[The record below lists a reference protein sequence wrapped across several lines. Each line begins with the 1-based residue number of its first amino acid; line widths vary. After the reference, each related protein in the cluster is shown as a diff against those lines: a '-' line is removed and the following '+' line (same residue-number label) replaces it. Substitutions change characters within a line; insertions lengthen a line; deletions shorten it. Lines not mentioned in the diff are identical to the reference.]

1 MKQLVISILVAAVA
15 PVASGQSFDMS
26 QWGAGRGYTE
36 APYTRYEAEEGRC
49 ASYSGNMLQS
59 SDNQTLLQ
67 SEASNSR
74 ALTLEKP
81 GDYVSWVSDSGDA
94 DGLTLRFSVA
104 PGSKARVGVFVADSM
119 LGELS
124 LTADHS
130 WQYCVKIPGRRDYK
144 PEIYSIHTVNP
155 DEFARMRFDE
165 VHTRLSRAIARGE
178 TFSLRLIEGS
188 GATVDF
194 VETEFCRKVEPQSDW
209 AVFNGGDLQAFINAN
224 QGRTVYIAV
233 PLVEL
238 TARLNLGSA
247 SLRGAGMWFTELRWT
262 GGTTGFNGFSGEV
275 ADLYLSSYQNQRY
288 NSPDHGPGTYSS
300 PGKCFNATA
309 GRVTNVW
316 VEHFE
321 CGGWLGGAS
330 GARFSHCRF
339 RNNYADGINLCN
351 SSDCRVE
358 QSSFRN
364 NGDDDMASWSAES
377 YCSNNVFAN
386 CTAEHNWRASSLG
399 FFGGG
404 GHRAENILVKD
415 GLESGVRLVS
425 DFGGKA
431 FGNEGIVF
439 SNISIVHCACV
450 KGDVGVSGDFWGVDE
465 GALHIEASKNYS
477 IPNAV
482 FENFDIY
489 DSRGNAVFVG
499 AWTSNS
505 HSIDNL
511 RLTNINVHGV
521 ADSNSYAFYFENPR
535 GSATVDG
542 ATVED
547 AANVTN
553 LPGGDLVSGTYG
565 DFRLEALNIEAG
577 PQVDVPSACRLKLTG
592 LSWARV
598 SRAGGDIT
606 ENDNLEISVRVDNV
620 SSEDFPSEAN
630 IPVTLAVEGGSKT
643 TVLTFP
649 AHRVGLS
656 NGRNVILSLKTPLPA
671 GGVKLTATLD
681 PTDRYGE
688 ITHDG
693 AIVKRLNVGEDALS
707 DKSYTTTSGIDFQV
721 LDLCWNTTGSQ
732 TEFGHGDIK
741 AGDHVYFAA
750 RIVNAGNQDSNSTD
764 KLGVAFRQN
773 GMAYAQNANGFL
785 WCDQGSA
792 RQPLKAGEQKLFPVT
807 GGAAGRAYWVAE
819 KCNNFLVHANDDGT
833 RTETNASNNQ
843 LTFPMTIP
851 YAGPSYFSENE
862 TDSPDNLNDMTLIVT
877 TVAADHDAADCW
889 YTISGIKLPEAPV
902 APGLYVRGNRV
913 EAVR

>member
-165 VHTRLSRAIARGE
+165 VHTRLSRAITRGE
-178 TFSLRLIEGS
+178 TFSLRLIEGTD
-188 GATVDF
+188 ATVDF
-194 VETEFCRKVEPQSDW
+194 VETEFCRKVEPQSGW
-209 AVFNGGDLQAFINAN
+209 AVFN
-224 QGRTVYIAV
+224 
-233 PLVEL
+233 
-238 TARLNLGSA
+238 
-247 SLRGAGMWFTELRWT
+247 
-262 GGTTGFNGFSGEV
+262 GTTGFNGFSGEV

-465 GALHIEASKNYS
+465 AALHIEASANYS

-499 AWTSNS
+499 AWASNS

-620 SSEDFPSEAN
+620 SDSDFPSDVN
-630 IPVTLAVEGGSKT
+630 IPVSLTLDNGSEIT
-643 TVLTFP
+643 TKFFP
-649 AHRVGLS
+649 AFRDGLPRRGS
-656 NGRNVILSLKTPLPA
+656 AVLRLTSTLPA
-671 GGVKLTATLD
+671 GGVTLSAALD
-681 PTDRYGE
+681 PNSRYGE
-688 ITHDG
+688 VTSGSAD
-693 AIVKRLNVGEDALS
+693 VTKRLNVMPDLG
-707 DKSYTTTSGIDFQV
+707 DKTYTPTSGIDFQV
-721 LDLCWNTTGSQ
+721 LDLVLNTTGSK
-732 TEFGHGDIK
+732 TEFGKGTINER
-741 AGDHVYFAA
+741 DHVYFAA
-750 RIVNAGNQDSNSTD
+750 RVVNAGTENSATAV

-773 GMAYAQNANGFL
+773 GVAYSQGSNGFL
-785 WCDQGSA
+785 WCDEGPSYE
-792 RQPLKAGEQKLFPVT
+792 PLAAGQQKLFPVNN
-807 GGAAGRAYWVAE
+807 GAAGRDYWVADRN
-819 KCNNFLVHANDDGT
+819 CSNFLIHVNDDGSRDETDKSNNT
-833 RTETNASNNQ
+833 RTYA
-843 LTFPMTIP
+843 LAIP
-851 YAGPSYFSENE
+851 YAGPSYFS
-862 TDSPDNLNDMTLIVT
+862 DSEVDNPNDLT
-877 TVAADHDAADCW
+877 TAIISAAADTTADGRW
-889 YTISGIKLPEAPV
+889 YTLTGIMLPGTPT
-902 APGLYVRGNRV
+902 APGIYVCGRRV
-913 EAVR
+913 VAVTR

>member
-1 MKQLVISILVAAVA
+1 MAANAEDASLKGTVTDAQGEPLIGAMVHVEGTSIAAA
-15 PVASGQSFDMS
+15 TDID
-26 QWGAGRGYTE
+26 
-36 APYTRYEAEEGRC
+36 
-49 ASYSGNMLQS
+49 GN
-59 SDNQTLLQ
+59 
-67 SEASNSR
+67 
-74 ALTLEKP
+74 
-81 GDYVSWVSDSGDA
+81 
-94 DGLTLRFSVA
+94 F
-104 PGSKARVGVFVADSM
+104 
-119 LGELS
+119 S
-124 LTADHS
+124 LTAPVGKTLKVSYVGFDPVS
-130 WQYCVKIPGRRDYK
+130 VKV
-144 PEIYSIHTVNP
+144 T
-155 DEFARMRFDE
+155 A
-165 VHTRLSRAIARGE
+165 
-178 TFSLRLIEGS
+178 
-188 GATVDF
+188 
-194 VETEFCRKVEPQSDW
+194 
-209 AVFNGGDLQAFINAN
+209 
-224 QGRTVYIAV
+224 GRTDYR
-233 PLVEL
+233 LVMNRDAS
-238 TARLNLGSA
+238 TALDEIVVVGYGTQKKSEVTGSISHVKSDA
-247 SLRGAGMWFTELRWT
+247 IKD
-262 GGTTGFNGFSGEV
+262 FSVNSV
-275 ADLYLSSYQNQRY
+275 ADALGGMSAGVAVTKST
-288 NSPDHGPGTYSS
+288 GS
-300 PGKCFNATA
+300 PGKCFNATV

-377 YCSNNVFAN
+377 YCSKNVFAN

-431 FGNEGIVF
+431 FGNEGTVF

-499 AWTSNS
+499 AWASNS

-542 ATVED
+542 VTVDGAEQL
-547 AANVTN
+547 TN
-553 LPGGDLVSGTYG
+553 LDGGELVSGTYG

-620 SSEDFPSEAN
+620 SDSDFPSDVN
-630 IPVTLAVEGGSKT
+630 IPVSLTLDNGSEIT
-643 TVLTFP
+643 TKFFP
-649 AHRVGLS
+649 AFRDGLPRRGS
-656 NGRNVILSLKTPLPA
+656 AVLRLTSTLPT
-671 GGVKLTATLD
+671 GGVTLSAVLD
-681 PTDRYGE
+681 PNSRYGE
-688 ITHDG
+688 VTSGSAD
-693 AIVKRLNVGEDALS
+693 VTKRLNVMPDLG
-707 DKSYTTTSGIDFQV
+707 DKTYTPTSGIDFQV
-721 LDLCWNTTGSQ
+721 LDLVWNTTGSK
-732 TEFGHGDIK
+732 TEFGKGTINE
-741 AGDHVYFAA
+741 GDHVYFAA
-750 RIVNAGNQDSNSTD
+750 RVVNAGTENSATAV

-773 GMAYAQNANGFL
+773 GVAYSQGSNGFL
-785 WCDQGSA
+785 WCDEGPSYE
-792 RQPLKAGEQKLFPVT
+792 PLAAGQQKLFPVNN
-807 GGAAGRAYWVAE
+807 GAAGRDYWVADRN
-819 KCNNFLVHANDDGT
+819 CSNFLIHVNDDGSRDETDKSNNT
-833 RTETNASNNQ
+833 RTYA
-843 LTFPMTIP
+843 LAIP
-851 YAGPSYFSENE
+851 YAGHSYFS
-862 TDSPDNLNDMTLIVT
+862 DSEVDNPDDLT
-877 TVAADHDAADCW
+877 TAIISVAADTTADGRW
-889 YTISGIKLPEAPV
+889 YTLTGIMLPGTPT
-902 APGLYVRGNRV
+902 APGIYVCGRRV
-913 EAVR
+913 VAVTR

>member
-49 ASYSGNMLQS
+49 ASYSGNMLQP

-104 PGSKARVGVFVADSM
+104 PGSKARVGVFVADSK

-165 VHTRLSRAIARGE
+165 VHTRLSRAISRGE
-178 TFSLRLIEGS
+178 TFSLRLIEGND
-188 GATVDF
+188 ATVDF
-194 VETEFCRKVEPQSDW
+194 VETEFCRKVEPQSGW

-224 QGRTVYIAV
+224 QGHTVYIDV

-238 TARLNLGSA
+238 TSRLNLGSA

-262 GGTTGFNGFSGEV
+262 GGTAGFNGFSGEV

-542 ATVED
+542 ATVDGVEQL
-547 AANVTN
+547 TN
-553 LPGGDLVSGTYG
+553 LDGGELVSGRYG
-565 DFRLEALNIEAG
+565 SFELTALNIEAG
-577 PQVDVPSACRLKLTG
+577 ETVDIPSSCRLSLAG
-592 LSWARV
+592 LSW
-598 SRAGGDIT
+598 SRAGRAAGAIT
-606 ENDNLEISVRVDNV
+606 DTDEIMFSVRVDNV
-620 SSEDFPSEAN
+620 SDSDFPSDVN
-630 IPVTLAVEGGSKT
+630 IPVSLTLDNGSEVSTKF
-643 TVLTFP
+643 FP
-649 AHRVGLS
+649 AFRDGLPRRGS
-656 NGRNVILSLKTPLPA
+656 AVLRLTSTLPA
-671 GGVKLTATLD
+671 GGVTLTAALD
-681 PTDRYGE
+681 PNSRYGE
-688 ITHDG
+688 VTSGSAD
-693 AIVKRLNVGEDALS
+693 VTKRLNVMPDLG
-707 DKSYTTTSGIDFQV
+707 DKSYTPTSGIDFQV
-721 LDLCWNTTGSQ
+721 LDLVWNTTGSK
-732 TEFGHGDIK
+732 TEFGKGTINE
-741 AGDHVYFAA
+741 GDHVYFAA
-750 RIVNAGNQDSNSTD
+750 RVVNAGSENSATAV

-773 GMAYAQNANGFL
+773 GVAFSQGSNGFL
-785 WCDQGSA
+785 WCDDGPS
-792 RQPLKAGEQKLFPVT
+792 REPLAAGEQKLFPVNS
-807 GGAAGRAYWVAE
+807 GAAGRDYWVADRN
-819 KCNNFLVHANDDGT
+819 CANFLIHVNDDGSRDETDKSNNT
-833 RTETNASNNQ
+833 RTCPLA
-843 LTFPMTIP
+843 IP
-851 YAGPSYFSENE
+851 YAGPSYFS
-862 TDSPDNLNDMTLIVT
+862 DSEVDNPDDLT
-877 TVAADHDAADCW
+877 TAIISAAADAPADGRW
-889 YTISGIKLPEAPV
+889 YTLTGVILPGIPT
-902 APGLYVRGNRV
+902 APGIYVCGRRV
-913 EAVR
+913 VAVTR

>member
-104 PGSKARVGVFVADSM
+104 PGSKARVGVFVADSK

-165 VHTRLSRAIARGE
+165 VHTRLSRAITRGE
-178 TFSLRLIEGS
+178 TFSLRLLEGS
-188 GATVDF
+188 DATVDF
-194 VETEFCRKVEPQSDW
+194 VETEFCRKVEPQSGW
-209 AVFNGGDLQAFINAN
+209 AVFN
-224 QGRTVYIAV
+224 
-233 PLVEL
+233 
-238 TARLNLGSA
+238 
-247 SLRGAGMWFTELRWT
+247 
-262 GGTTGFNGFSGEV
+262 GTTGFNGFSGEV

-300 PGKCFNATA
+300 SGKCFNATA

-482 FENFDIY
+482 FENVDIY

-499 AWTSNS
+499 AWASNS

-535 GSATVDG
+535 GNATIDG

-620 SSEDFPSEAN
+620 SDSDFPSDVN
-630 IPVTLAVEGGSKT
+630 IPVSLTLDNGSEIT
-643 TVLTFP
+643 TKFFP
-649 AHRVGLS
+649 AFCDGLPRRGS
-656 NGRNVILSLKTPLPA
+656 AVLRLTSTLPA
-671 GGVKLTATLD
+671 GGVTLSAVLD
-681 PTDRYGE
+681 PNSRYGE
-688 ITHDG
+688 VTSGSAD
-693 AIVKRLNVGEDALS
+693 VTKRLNVMPDLG
-707 DKSYTTTSGIDFQV
+707 DKTYTPTSGIDFQV
-721 LDLCWNTTGSQ
+721 LDLVWNTTGSK
-732 TEFGHGDIK
+732 TEFGKGTINE
-741 AGDHVYFAA
+741 GDHVYFAA
-750 RIVNAGNQDSNSTD
+750 RVVNAGTENSATAV

-773 GMAYAQNANGFL
+773 GVAYSQGSNGYL
-785 WCDQGSA
+785 WCDDGTS
-792 RQPLKAGEQKLFPVT
+792 REPLAAGQQKLFPVNN
-807 GGAAGRAYWVAE
+807 GAAGRDYWVADRN
-819 KCNNFLVHANDDGT
+819 CSNFLIHVNDDGSRDETDKSNNT
-833 RTETNASNNQ
+833 RTYA
-843 LTFPMTIP
+843 LAIP
-851 YAGPSYFSENE
+851 YAGPSYFS
-862 TDSPDNLNDMTLIVT
+862 DSEVDNPDDLT
-877 TVAADHDAADCW
+877 TAIISAAADTTADGRW
-889 YTISGIKLPEAPV
+889 YTLTGIMLPGTPT
-902 APGLYVRGNRV
+902 APGIYVCGRRV
-913 EAVR
+913 VAVTR